1 MRSLDLFKIG
11 TVFLKLISNS
21 FPPSPSPVL
30 SFLAVLIFFFF
41 RQSAISNSSSGNYW
55 LRSNYLRLV
64 NYYVHETL
72 NEMNETK
79 THLITPLFVT
89 K

>member
-21 FPPSPSPVL
+21 FPPP
-30 SFLAVLIFFFF
+30 FYHFFAVFFFF

-72 NEMNETK
+72 NEMSK